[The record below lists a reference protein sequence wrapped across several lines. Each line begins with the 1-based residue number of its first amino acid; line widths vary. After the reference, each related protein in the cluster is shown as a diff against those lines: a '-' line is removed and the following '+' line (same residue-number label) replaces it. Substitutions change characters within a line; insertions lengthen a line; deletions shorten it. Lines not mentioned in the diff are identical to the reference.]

1 LFRYSLWGALRHNK
15 PLAWDNDF
23 DIGLIYSELKSSGK
37 EKALYKELKRKNIK
51 IYYRYWFGT
60 YRVTRDTA
68 RGDLMV
74 YQRSWFDNC
83 VRLGTESWVFF
94 MNYQKY
100 HYSATTAFRI
110 EEANQLEYKHI
121 ILYIILG
128 SICALVLMIIH
139 FIIQVTNKYKK
150 KIVLLIMI

>member
-1 LFRYSLWGALRHNK
+1 MFRYSLWGALRHNK

-100 HYSATTAFRI
+100 HTFPCRLI
-110 EEANQLEYKHI
+110 ENPLPSLSFSNVHFTVPREGIEIQKHFYPDDWHI
-121 ILYIILG
+121 ESKPTG
-128 SICALVLMIIH
+128 C
-139 FIIQVTNKYKK
+139 
-150 KIVLLIMI
+150 